1 MRLSPELRERL
12 IRTVT
17 AAGVALALA
26 VVALASPTPALA
38 APSIDSVRATPAHDT
53 ALAPSGIE
61 PPLG

>member
-26 VVALASPTPALA
+26 GVALASPTPALA
-38 APSIDSVRATPAHDT
+38 APSIDSVRADLWISQHP
-53 ALAPSGIE
+53 
-61 PPLG
+61 